1 MIEQTNLI
9 QRIYELGFA
18 IDDITLY
25 LDIHPNDM
33 RALNYYHEIHENY
46 KRFWKEYNENYA
58 PLTDRTVTNK
68 TSWNWNKERMPWEG
82 GC

>member
-1 MIEQTNLI
+1 MTEQTNLI
-9 QRIYELGFA
+9 QKIYELGFA

-46 KRFWKEYNENYA
+46 KHFWKEYNENCA

-68 TSWNWNKERMPWEG
+68 TNWNWNEERMPWEG